1 MNSTPDR
8 GRGSRTRARRLA
20 MQAVYQQQLNPLDW
34 RDLYAQYSDSESAN
48 GADLEYLK
56 GLLKDLAAEQDRL
69 STELDAELDRPFL
82 QLDPV
87 ERAILLVGAMEL
99 DGRPEVPYRV
109 VINEAVEL
117 ARRFGATGG
126 HRYINGVLD
135 QCARRLRPAE
145 ANARAGRK

>member
-1 MNSTPDR
+1 MNKVPDAA
-8 GRGSRTRARRLA
+8 GGSRTRARRLA

-34 RDLYAQYSDSESAN
+34 RDLYTQYSGSETAR
-48 GADLEYLK
+48 GADLDYLK
-56 GLLKDLAAEQDRL
+56 NLLKDLSDAEERL
-69 STELDAELDRPFL
+69 STDLDAELDRPFA

-87 ERAILLVGAMEL
+87 ERAILLLGALEL
-99 DGRPEVPYRV
+99 EMRPEVPYRV

-135 QCARRLRPAE
+135 RCARRLRSTETA
-145 ANARAGRK
+145 AKRGRP

>member
-1 MNSTPDR
+1 MNRAAEEP
-8 GRGSRTRARRLA
+8 GGSRTRARRLA

-34 RDLYAQYSDSESAN
+34 RDLYTQYAASETAR
-48 GADLEYLK
+48 GADLGYFK
-56 GLLKDLAAEQDRL
+56 DLLKDLSAQQDQL
-69 STELDAELDRPFL
+69 SEDLDAELDRPFR

-87 ERAILLVGAMEL
+87 ERAILLIGALEL
-99 DGRPEVPYRV
+99 ADRPEVPYRV

-145 ANARAGRK
+145 TAAIRDRK